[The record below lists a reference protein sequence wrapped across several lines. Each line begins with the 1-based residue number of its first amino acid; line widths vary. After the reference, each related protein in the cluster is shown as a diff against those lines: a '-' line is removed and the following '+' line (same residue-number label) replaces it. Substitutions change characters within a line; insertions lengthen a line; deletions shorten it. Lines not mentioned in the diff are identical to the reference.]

1 MRQMTDFGRA
11 SMRKSFKN
19 KREGYQDTPPDSNEY
34 QTNHSNQESAYDERM
49 HDF

>member
-19 KREGYQDTPPDSNEY
+19 EKNYQDSAPESNDY
-34 QTNHSNQESAYDERM
+34 
-49 HDF
+49 